1 VKRFVLFLLIFLP
14 VTGSAAPA
22 TLDAI
27 WPPGAKRGTEIDV
40 TLTGKLEP
48 WPCQLNFSEK
58 GFSFTPDKEKKGAGK
73 LKIAADAKIGP
84 VVIRALN
91 PEGVSAPQLFIV
103 GELPEILEEEKD
115 ENTISKA
122 QVIDVSK
129 LPLVINGR
137 LPANNELDS
146 FTVAMKK
153 GETIL
158 AAVEGYTIRSLIDP
172 VLHVYDAEGH
182 RLAMEHDG
190 AVHLDPRMEF
200 TAPAGGDYIV
210 AVTAFAHPPA
220 ASVYF
225 RGGKNAQY
233 RLYLA
238 RNWEALPKRLLP
250 EDPGSDSKEAKI
262 TVGKPV
268 IGTLAKP
275 GELDRS
281 TFAAKKGEQYLIKVE
296 AASLGFPTDPVLRI
310 VKPDGAELKL
320 IDDANKESDP
330 EYLWKVAA
338 DGDYDIAVTD
348 RFQRGGPQ
356 FRYRVSASAPE
367 PHFTVTIEKSEYI
380 LEQGKSLDIKIKL
393 TRFHGHKE
401 NLVFEIPGLP
411 DKVTFTGPEKVP
423 EKGGDIT
430 LKLEAKEDAPA
441 FQKPLTIHAIEAD
454 KDGKK
459 TGKPVEAIHSFK
471 SDANYRGPYAVIELP
486 SVSLT
491 IPPKKE
497 EEPKDEKKEKP
508 KEKPKAK

>member
-1 VKRFVLFLLIFLP
+1 MKQFVLFLFVLLP
-14 VTGSAAPA
+14 VIGSAAPA

-40 TLTGKLEP
+40 TLTGKLDP
-48 WPCQLNFSEK
+48 WPCQLSFSEK
-58 GFSFTPDKEKKGAGK
+58 GFTFTPDKEKKGTGK

-103 GELPEILEEEKD
+103 GEVPEILEEEKD

-129 LPLVINGR
+129 LPLVINGK

-146 FTVAMKK
+146 FTIAMKK

-172 VLHVYDAEGH
+172 VLHVYNAEGH
-182 RLAMEHDG
+182 RIAMEHDG

-200 TAPAGGDYIV
+200 TAPAGGDYTI

-238 RNWEALPKRLLP
+238 RKLEAFPKRLLP
-250 EDPGSDSKEAKI
+250 KNPGSDSKDGKI
-262 TVGKPV
+262 TIGKPV
-268 IGTLAKP
+268 IGTLAKS
-275 GELDRS
+275 GEMDRY
-281 TFAAKKGEQYLIKVE
+281 TIAATKGEQHLIKVE
-296 AASLGFPTDPVLRI
+296 SASLGFPTDLVFRI
-310 VKPDGAELKL
+310 FKPDGVELKL

-338 DGDYDIAVTD
+338 DGDYEITVTD

-356 FRYRVSASAPE
+356 YRYRASASKPV
-367 PHFTVTIEKSEYI
+367 PHFTLTIEKTEYL
-380 LEQGKSLDIKIKL
+380 LELGKSLDIKIKL

-423 EKGGDIT
+423 EKGGDII
-430 LKLEAKEDAPA
+430 LKLEAKADAPA

-459 TGKPVEAIHSFK
+459 TGKPVEAIHSYK
-471 SDANYRGPYAVIELP
+471 SDANYRGPYAVMELP
-486 SVSLT
+486 LVWLT
-491 IPPKKE
+491 IPP
-497 EEPKDEKKEKP
+497 KP
-508 KEKPKAK
+508 KEKPKEVKKAK